1 MRRHGIAQ
9 GRVDPHGAMVMI
21 QTFIYNPAN
30 LGEDE
35 IIVSG
40 SEARHIVKE
49 IRPAKG
55 DMVRLIDGRGTAHVC
70 EVVANR
76 AGKVVCR
83 IIKTVKYGGES
94 RLMLTLAIG
103 LSSAAKI
110 DTIIE
115 KGTEVGVNRFVPLLT
130 EKGTVKPGDKSS
142 VVRGMNRWRRLCE
155 AAAKQAGRSV
165 IPVIADPLRFDDF
178 IISCEPEETIL
189 LHAAGRVDDLCGRF
203 ASPQIQKAIV
213 IIGPESG
220 FSPGEIDLAQRKGIC
235 LFSLGERVLCT
246 ETAAMVV
253 AAIVIYLVEG
263 VKA

>member
-1 MRRHGIAQ
+1 
-9 GRVDPHGAMVMI
+9 VI
-21 QTFIYNPAN
+21 QTFIYDPAK

-40 SEARHIVKE
+40 SEARHIAKD

-55 DMVRLIDGRGTAHVC
+55 DLVRLIDGRGTAHVC

-83 IIKTVKYGGES
+83 IIKTVKYSGES

-103 LSSAAKI
+103 LSTAAKI
-110 DTIIE
+110 DAIIE

-130 EKGTVKPGDKSS
+130 EKGNVKLGDKSA
-142 VVRGMNRWRRLCE
+142 VARKMNRWRRLCE
-155 AAAKQAGRSV
+155 AAVKQAGRSV
-165 IPVIADPLRFDDF
+165 IPAIDDPLPFDDF

-203 ASPQIQKAIV
+203 GSPQIQKATV
-213 IIGPESG
+213 MIGPESG
-220 FSPGEIDLAQRKGIC
+220 FSPGEIDTAQRTGIR
-235 LFSLGERVLCT
+235 LFSLGERVLRT
-246 ETAAMVV
+246 ETAGVVV
-253 AAIVIYLVEG
+253 AALVIYLVEG